1 MKPTARL
8 ISILSFF
15 TAAVAPLGAQTWN
28 NLGTDWG
35 TTANWTVSVPDTNT
49 ETATFGS
56 SGSPVN
62 PNLAAEFT
70 IKALTFNSSAANYT
84 FTGSKLTFDVNDTTL
99 SNRIQVLNGTQ
110 TFDLDISVMNSASA
124 SVATRWV
131 LGGSGTVNFSA
142 GRTLTLERGMTIQ
155 ATGGGTG
162 SFNFYGNVVVQNG
175 ANLTHQGGGTT
186 VYFREGSSLTGSY
199 ANSVGDTFFETA
211 DLDVNQ
217 LNMIGSLAGNAA
229 FYISKDGLNITN
241 NVRVGNTNANANA
254 RTIGVNISGGGTG
267 TWSGQIDVS
276 QNTTSD
282 SVRTVKFSAAANN
295 RMNLT
300 GKIISTSAL
309 TDEVQITGGGIVAIS
324 GATNTYNTL
333 TTVDAGTTLLANN
346 VSGSATG
353 ANSLTVSGILGGTGR
368 ISPSGAGLVT
378 ISSGGSVAP
387 GDGGI
392 GALTLDFSGTTGG
405 ATFENGAGFSFDI
418 GVAGATDSL
427 LFTGL
432 TSGSDEIVFNGN
444 SVTLTAIGSVSAGT
458 YTLFSFDQSGAY
470 TGTLVTGTL
479 AGFDANL
486 VYNATDIQLV
496 LTVSA
501 IPEPSTA
508 AALAGAALLGFAACR
523 RRRG

>member
-1 MKPTARL
+1 MNPTARL
-8 ISILSFF
+8 VSAVSFF
-15 TAAVAPLGAQTWN
+15 TAAFAPLDAQTWN

-35 TTANWTVSVPDTNT
+35 TSANWTVSVPDTNT

-70 IKALTFNSSAANYT
+70 IKALTFNSTAANYT

-99 SNRIQVLNGTQ
+99 NNRIQVLNGTQ
-110 TFDLDISVMNSASA
+110 TFDLDLLVMNSGSA
-124 SVATRWV
+124 SIATRWV

-162 SFNFYGNVVVQNG
+162 SFNFYGNIVVQNS

-186 VYFREGSSLTGSY
+186 VYFREGSSLSGSY

-211 DLDVNQ
+211 NLDVNQ
-217 LNMIGSLAGNAA
+217 LNMIGSLAGDAA

-241 NVRVGNTNANANA
+241 NVRVGNTNAATNS
-254 RTIGVNISGGGTG
+254 RTVGVNISGGGTG

-282 SVRTVKFSAAANN
+282 SLRTVKFSAAANN

-324 GATNTYNTL
+324 GTTNTYNTF
-333 TTVDAGTTLLANN
+333 TSVAAGTTLLANN
-346 VSGSATG
+346 ASGSATG
-353 ANSLTVSGILGGTGR
+353 ANSLAVSGILGGTGR
-368 ISPSGAGLVT
+368 IAPTGTGLIT
-378 ISSGGSVAP
+378 IASGGAIAP
-387 GDGGI
+387 GDGGV
-392 GALTLDFSGTTGG
+392 GSLTLDFSGTTGG
-405 ATFENGAGFSFDI
+405 ATFTSGASFNFDI
-418 GVAGATDSL
+418 GVSGTSDAL

-432 TSGSDEIVFNGN
+432 TASSNEIVFNGN
-444 SVTLTAIGSVSAGT
+444 SVTLTGIGSVNAGT

-470 TGTLVTGTL
+470 TGTLAAGTL

-486 VYNATDIQLV
+486 VYNATNIQLV
-496 LTVSA
+496 LTATAV
-501 IPEPSTA
+501 PEPSTT
-508 AALAGAALLGFAACR
+508 AALAGVGILGFALWR
-523 RRRG
+523 RRRA